1 MPFHLKLSSILEQ
14 LPKVFILTL
23 RILSLIVTYQY
34 KFEVHLVWSLSL
46 YYSLIQQCF
55 LLTPV
60 MLSVKFLLLG
70 HLNPKKAG
78 EGVNLTPLSTCKFSK
93 NVSSKQRL
101 KPCVFMTFNIIISYI
116 FPENFIELPQVVQ
129 NIWRL
134 SLSILAIFM
143 DFQTNDVSLWQM
155 MSRFFHFQYTLNRL
169 FNNCIKSYWC

>member
-1 MPFHLKLSSILEQ
+1 MVLNSLKLTYGKGRKSFYLQHWYLYGSHKKYRVPSFVKSNYVVPFHLKLSSILEQ

-70 HLNPKKAG
+70 HLNPKKVG
-78 EGVNLTPLSTCKFSK
+78 EGVNLTPLSICKFSK

-101 KPCVFMTFNIIISYI
+101 KPCVFVTFNIIISYI

-129 NIWRL
+129 NI
-134 SLSILAIFM
+134 
-143 DFQTNDVSLWQM
+143 
-155 MSRFFHFQYTLNRL
+155 
-169 FNNCIKSYWC
+169 